1 MPTTKKNDLYN
12 ILLGQ
17 LLSQDEGIDA
27 EILTNS
33 ALNAIKFASLNRN
46 FPLISNILLIASS
59 DFQRNN
65 SRLNQIVFGSHFKN
79 PVGLAA
85 GFDKNGVGAGL
96 WNYFG
101 FGFAELGTITWHAQ
115 EGNPKPRLFRIAK
128 EKAALNRM
136 GFNNQGAENFLKT
149 IEKQKILAPGNRP
162 CVLGINLGK
171 SKITPLDEAHKDYS
185 LSLKLL
191 APLSDYAVINV
202 SSPNTPGLRSLQG
215 TKQIKKLIST
225 LKDLPNCPPLLVK
238 IAPDL
243 SNEAIDEIAR
253 VAMENG
259 IDGIIAINTSLDR
272 FDLKNL
278 KIKTG
283 NTLGQENGG
292 LSGLPLQK
300 RGLEVIRRLRRSTD
314 NDLPLIGV
322 GGIHSARAAWER
334 ITAGASLVQIYTGWI
349 FEGPNLVPDI
359 LDGLIQQME
368 KHGFRNIKE
377 AIGSEKNHGSK
388 IQKELNKFL

>member
-46 FPLISNILLIASS
+46 FPLISNILLKASS

-65 SRLNQIVFGSHFKN
+65 SSLNQIVFGSHFKN

-136 GFNNQGAENFLKT
+136 GFNNEGAEKFLKT

-359 LDGLIQQME
+359 LDGLILQME
-368 KHGFRNIKE
+368 KHGFQNIKE
-377 AIGSEKNHGSK
+377 AIGSEEPWK
-388 IQKELNKFL
+388 

>member
-1 MPTTKKNDLYN
+1 MSNNKKNDLYN

-46 FPLISNILLIASS
+46 FPIISNILLKASN
-59 DFQRNN
+59 DFQRN
-65 SRLNQIVFGSHFKN
+65 SSSLNQIVFGSHFKN
-79 PVGLAA
+79 PLGLAA

-115 EGNPKPRLFRIAK
+115 KGNPKPRLFRIAQ

-136 GFNNQGAENFLKT
+136 GFNNEGAEKFLKT
-149 IEKQKILAPGNRP
+149 LEKQQIPAPGNRP

-185 LSLKLL
+185 LSLRLL

-215 TKQIKKLIST
+215 TQQIKKLIRT
-225 LKDLPNCPPLLVK
+225 LKDISNCPPLLVK

-243 SNEAIDEIAR
+243 SNEEIDEILR

-259 IDGIIAINTSLDR
+259 IDGIIAINTSLNR

-283 NTLGQENGG
+283 NTLGQEKGG

-300 RGLEVIRRLRRSTD
+300 RGLEVIRRLRSGTN
-314 NDLPLIGV
+314 NDFPLIGV
-322 GGIHSARAAWER
+322 GGISSAKTAWER
-334 ITAGASLVQIYTGWI
+334 IAAGASLVQVYTGWI

-359 LDGLIQQME
+359 LDGLTLQME

-377 AIGSEKNHGSK
+377 VIGSEEPWK
-388 IQKELNKFL
+388 

>member
-46 FPLISNILLIASS
+46 FPLISNILLKASS
-59 DFQRNN
+59 DFQRNH
-65 SRLNQIVFGSHFKN
+65 SSLSQIVFGSHFKN
-79 PVGLAA
+79 PLGLAA

-368 KHGFRNIKE
+368 KNGFRNIKE
-377 AIGSEKNHGSK
+377 AIGS
-388 IQKELNKFL
+388 KEPWK

>member
-1 MPTTKKNDLYN
+1 LPTTKKNDLYN

-46 FPLISNILLIASS
+46 FPLISNILLKASS

-65 SRLNQIVFGSHFKN
+65 SSLNQIVFGSHFKN

-253 VAMENG
+253 VAMGNG

-377 AIGSEKNHGSK
+377 AIGSEEPWK
-388 IQKELNKFL
+388 

>member
-1 MPTTKKNDLYN
+1 MSNNKKNDLYN

-46 FPLISNILLIASS
+46 FPIISNILLKASN
-59 DFQRNN
+59 DFQRN
-65 SRLNQIVFGSHFKN
+65 SSSLNQNVFGSHFKN
-79 PVGLAA
+79 PLGLAA

-115 EGNPKPRLFRIAK
+115 KGNPKPRLFRIAK

-136 GFNNQGAENFLKT
+136 GFNNEGAENFFKT
-149 IEKQKILAPGNRP
+149 IEKQKIPAPGNRP

-171 SKITPLDEAHKDYS
+171 SKITPLDEAHRDYS

-215 TKQIKKLIST
+215 TKQIKKLIRT
-225 LKDLPNCPPLLVK
+225 LKDLSNCPPLLVK

-377 AIGSEKNHGSK
+377 AIGSEEPWK
-388 IQKELNKFL
+388 

>member
-46 FPLISNILLIASS
+46 FPLISNILLKASS

-65 SRLNQIVFGSHFKN
+65 SSLNQIVFGSHFKN

-215 TKQIKKLIST
+215 TKQIKKLIRT
-225 LKDLPNCPPLLVK
+225 LKDLSNCPPLLVK

-300 RGLEVIRRLRRSTD
+300 RGLEVIRRLRKSTD

-377 AIGSEKNHGSK
+377 AIGSEEPWK
-388 IQKELNKFL
+388 

>member
-46 FPLISNILLIASS
+46 FPLISNILLKASS

-65 SRLNQIVFGSHFKN
+65 SSLNQIVFGSHFKN

-334 ITAGASLVQIYTGWI
+334 IAAGASLVQIYTGWI
-349 FEGPNLVPDI
+349 FEGPNLVPEI
-359 LDGLIQQME
+359 LDGLILQME

-377 AIGSEKNHGSK
+377 AIGSEEPWK
-388 IQKELNKFL
+388 

>member
-1 MPTTKKNDLYN
+1 LSKNKKKDLYN

-46 FPLISNILLIASS
+46 FPIISNILLKASTE
-59 DFQRNN
+59 FQRSN
-65 SRLNQIVFGSHFKN
+65 SSLNQIIFGSHFKN

-115 EGNPKPRLFRIAK
+115 KGNPKPRLFRIAK

-136 GFNNQGAENFLKT
+136 GFNNEGAEKFLST
-149 IEKQKILAPGNRP
+149 IEKQKIPAPGNRP

-171 SKITPLDEAHKDYS
+171 SKITPLDEAHKDYF
-185 LSLKLL
+185 LSLRLL
-191 APLSDYAVINV
+191 APISDYAVINV

-215 TKQIKKLIST
+215 TQQIKKLIRT
-225 LKDLPNCPPLLVK
+225 LKDISNCPPLLVK

-243 SNEAIDEIAR
+243 SNEEIDEILR

-259 IDGIIAINTSLDR
+259 IDGIIAINTSLNR

-283 NTLGQENGG
+283 NTLGQEKGG

-300 RGLEVIRRLRRSTD
+300 RGLEVIRRLRSGTN

-322 GGIHSARAAWER
+322 GGISSARTAWER
-334 ITAGASLVQIYTGWI
+334 IAAGASLVQVYTGWI

-359 LDGLIQQME
+359 LDGLTLQME

-377 AIGSEKNHGSK
+377 VIGSEEPWK
-388 IQKELNKFL
+388 

>member
-1 MPTTKKNDLYN
+1 MSKNKKNDLYN
-12 ILLGQ
+12 ILLGH

-46 FPLISNILLIASS
+46 FPIISNFLLKASS

-65 SRLNQIVFGSHFKN
+65 SSLNQIIFGSHFKN
-79 PVGLAA
+79 PIGLAA

-115 EGNPKPRLFRIAK
+115 KGNPKPRLFRIAK

-136 GFNNQGAENFLKT
+136 GFNNEGAEKFLST
-149 IEKQKILAPGNRP
+149 IEKQKIPSPGQRP

-171 SKITPLDEAHKDYS
+171 SKITPFDEAHKDYF
-185 LSLKLL
+185 LSLRLL

-215 TKQIKKLIST
+215 TKQLKNLILT
-225 LKDLPNCPPLLVK
+225 LKDLSNCPPLLVK

-243 SNEAIDEIAR
+243 SNEEIDEIAR
-253 VAMENG
+253 VAIENG
-259 IDGIIAINTSLDR
+259 IDGIIAINTSLNR
-272 FDLKNL
+272 FNLKNL
-278 KIKTG
+278 RIKTG
-283 NTLGQENGG
+283 KTLEQENGG
-292 LSGLPLQK
+292 LSGLPLEK
-300 RGLEVIRRLRRSTD
+300 RGLEVIRRLRNSTK
-314 NDLPLIGV
+314 NALPLIGV
-322 GGIHSARAAWER
+322 GGISSAQTAWER
-334 ITAGASLVQIYTGWI
+334 IAAGASLVQVYTSWI
-349 FEGPNLVPDI
+349 FEGPNLVPEI
-359 LDGLIQQME
+359 LDGLTLQME

-377 AIGSEKNHGSK
+377 VIGSEEPWK
-388 IQKELNKFL
+388 

>member
-46 FPLISNILLIASS
+46 FPLISNILLKASS

-65 SRLNQIVFGSHFKN
+65 SSLNQIVFGSHFKN

-215 TKQIKKLIST
+215 TKQIKKLIRT
-225 LKDLPNCPPLLVK
+225 LKDLSNCPPLLVK

-283 NTLGQENGG
+283 NTLEQENGG

-359 LDGLIQQME
+359 LDGLILQME

-377 AIGSEKNHGSK
+377 AIGSEEPWK
-388 IQKELNKFL
+388 

>member
-1 MPTTKKNDLYN
+1 LSKNKKTDLYN
-12 ILLGQ
+12 LLLGQ

-33 ALNAIKFASLNRN
+33 ALNAIKFASVNRN
-46 FPLISNILLIASS
+46 FPIISNILLKASK
-59 DFQRNN
+59 DFQIDNPC
-65 SRLNQIVFGSHFKN
+65 LNQIVFGSHFKN
-79 PVGLAA
+79 PIGLAA
-85 GFDKNGVGAGL
+85 GFDKNGVGAGI

-136 GFNNQGAENFLKT
+136 GFNNDGAEQFLKT
-149 IEKQKILAPGNRP
+149 IEKQQIPAPGNRP

-171 SKITPLDEAHKDYS
+171 SKITALDEAHQDYS
-185 LSLKLL
+185 LSLRLL

-215 TKQIKKLIST
+215 TKQIKKLIRT
-225 LKDLPNCPPLLVK
+225 LKDLSNCPPLLVK

-243 SNEAIDEIAR
+243 SNEEIDEISR

-259 IDGIIAINTSLDR
+259 IDGIIAINTSLNR
-272 FDLKNL
+272 FNLKNL

-283 NTLGQENGG
+283 NTLEQENGG
-292 LSGLPLQK
+292 LSGLPLEK
-300 RGLEVIRRLRRSTD
+300 RGLEVIRRLRDGT
-314 NDLPLIGV
+314 NKALPLIGV
-322 GGIHSARAAWER
+322 GGISSAQTAWER
-334 ITAGASLVQIYTGWI
+334 IAAGASLVQVYTGWI
-349 FEGPNLVPDI
+349 FEGPNLVPEI
-359 LDGLIQQME
+359 LDGLILQMG

-377 AIGSEKNHGSK
+377 VIGSEEPWK
-388 IQKELNKFL
+388 

>member
-1 MPTTKKNDLYN
+1 MPTTKKNDLYK

-17 LLSQDEGIDA
+17 VLSQDEGIDA

-46 FPLISNILLIASS
+46 FPLISNILLKASS

-65 SRLNQIVFGSHFKN
+65 SSLNQIVFGSHFKN

-377 AIGSEKNHGSK
+377 AIGSEEPWK
-388 IQKELNKFL
+388 

>member
-46 FPLISNILLIASS
+46 FPLISNILLKASS

-65 SRLNQIVFGSHFKN
+65 SSLNQIVFGSHFKN

-300 RGLEVIRRLRRSTD
+300 RGLEVIQRLRRSTD

-368 KHGFRNIKE
+368 KNGFRNIKE
-377 AIGSEKNHGSK
+377 AIGSEEPWK
-388 IQKELNKFL
+388 

>member
-46 FPLISNILLIASS
+46 FPLISNILLKASS

-65 SRLNQIVFGSHFKN
+65 SSLNQIVFGSHFKN

-171 SKITPLDEAHKDYS
+171 SKITPLEEAHKDYS

-334 ITAGASLVQIYTGWI
+334 ITAGASLIQIYTGWI

-377 AIGSEKNHGSK
+377 AIGSEEPWK
-388 IQKELNKFL
+388 

>member
-1 MPTTKKNDLYN
+1 MPTTKKNDLYK

-46 FPLISNILLIASS
+46 FPLISNILLKASS

-65 SRLNQIVFGSHFKN
+65 SSLNQIVFGSHFKN

-334 ITAGASLVQIYTGWI
+334 ITAGASLIQIYTGWI

-359 LDGLIQQME
+359 LDGLILQME

-377 AIGSEKNHGSK
+377 AIGSEEPWK
-388 IQKELNKFL
+388 

>member
-46 FPLISNILLIASS
+46 FPIISNILLKASN

-65 SRLNQIVFGSHFKN
+65 ASLNQIVFGSHFKN

-136 GFNNQGAENFLKT
+136 GFNNEGAENFLKT

-377 AIGSEKNHGSK
+377 AIGSEEPWK
-388 IQKELNKFL
+388 

>member
-33 ALNAIKFASLNRN
+33 ALNVIKFASLNRN
-46 FPLISNILLIASS
+46 FPLISNILLKASS

-65 SRLNQIVFGSHFKN
+65 SSLNQIVFGSHFKN

-136 GFNNQGAENFLKT
+136 GFNNEGAENFLKT

-368 KHGFRNIKE
+368 KHGFRNIKD
-377 AIGSEKNHGSK
+377 AIGSEEPWK
-388 IQKELNKFL
+388 

>member
-1 MPTTKKNDLYN
+1 MSTNKKNDLYK

-27 EILTNS
+27 EILSNS
-33 ALNAIKFASLNRN
+33 ALNAIKLASLNRN
-46 FPLISNILLIASS
+46 FPIISNILLKASS

-65 SRLNQIVFGSHFKN
+65 SRLNQIVFGSPFKN
-79 PVGLAA
+79 PLGLAA

-115 EGNPKPRLFRIAK
+115 KGNPKPRLFRIAK

-136 GFNNQGAENFLKT
+136 GFNNDGAEKFLKT
-149 IEKQKILAPGNRP
+149 LEKQQIPAPGNRP

-171 SKITPLDEAHKDYS
+171 SKITTLDEAHTDYS

-191 APLSDYAVINV
+191 APLADYAVINV

-215 TKQIKKLIST
+215 TKQITKLIKT
-225 LKDLPNCPPLLVK
+225 LKDVSNCPPLLVK

-253 VAMENG
+253 VAKENG
-259 IDGIIAINTSLDR
+259 IDGIIAINTSLNR
-272 FDLKNL
+272 FHLKKL

-283 NTLGQENGG
+283 NTLEQESGG

-300 RGLEVIRRLRRSTD
+300 RGLEVMKRLRKSTN

-322 GGIHSARAAWER
+322 GGISSARAAWER
-334 ITAGASLVQIYTGWI
+334 IAAGASLVQIYTAWI

-359 LDGLIQQME
+359 LDGLTLQME
-368 KHGFRNIKE
+368 KHGFQNIKE
-377 AIGSEKNHGSK
+377 VIGSEEPWK
-388 IQKELNKFL
+388 

>member
-46 FPLISNILLIASS
+46 FPLISNILLKASS

-65 SRLNQIVFGSHFKN
+65 SSLNQIVFGSHFKN

-253 VAMENG
+253 VAMGNG

-300 RGLEVIRRLRRSTD
+300 RGLEVIQRLRRSTD

-377 AIGSEKNHGSK
+377 AIGSEEPWK
-388 IQKELNKFL
+388 

>member
-1 MPTTKKNDLYN
+1 MENNKKNDLYK

-33 ALNAIKFASLNRN
+33 ALNAIKLASLNRN
-46 FPLISNILLIASS
+46 FPIISNILLNAAS
-59 DFQRNN
+59 DLQRNN
-65 SRLNQIVFGSHFKN
+65 SSLNQIIFGTQFKN
-79 PVGLAA
+79 PLGLAA

-115 EGNPKPRLFRIAK
+115 RGNPKPRLFRIAK

-136 GFNNQGAENFLKT
+136 GFNNLGAEHFLKT
-149 IEKQKILAPGNRP
+149 LEKQQIPTPGNRP

-171 SKITPLDEAHKDYS
+171 SKITPLDEAYKDYS

-191 APLSDYAVINV
+191 APISDYAVINV

-215 TKQIKKLIST
+215 TKEIKKLITT
-225 LKDLPNCPPLLVK
+225 LKDVSNCPPLLVK

-253 VAMENG
+253 VSMENG
-259 IDGIIAINTSLDR
+259 IDGIIAINTSLNR
-272 FDLKNL
+272 FNLKNL

-283 NTLGQENGG
+283 NTLEQENGG
-292 LSGLPLQK
+292 LSGLPLQN
-300 RGLEVIRRLRRSTD
+300 RGMEVMRRLRKITRS
-314 NDLPLIGV
+314 NLPLIGV
-322 GGIHSARAAWER
+322 GGISSARSAWER
-334 ITAGASLVQIYTGWI
+334 IAAGASLVQIYTGWI

-359 LDGLIQQME
+359 LDGLTLQME
-368 KHGFRNIKE
+368 KNGFRNIKE
-377 AIGSEKNHGSK
+377 AIGSEEPWK
-388 IQKELNKFL
+388 

>member
-46 FPLISNILLIASS
+46 FPLISNILLKASS

-65 SRLNQIVFGSHFKN
+65 SSLNQIVFGSHFKN

-243 SNEAIDEIAR
+243 SNEAIDDIAR

-377 AIGSEKNHGSK
+377 AIGSEEPWK
-388 IQKELNKFL
+388 

>member
-46 FPLISNILLIASS
+46 FPLISNILLKASS

-65 SRLNQIVFGSHFKN
+65 SSLNQIVFGSHFKN

-300 RGLEVIRRLRRSTD
+300 RGLEVIRRLRRSTE

-359 LDGLIQQME
+359 LDGLIEQME

-377 AIGSEKNHGSK
+377 AIGSEEPWK
-388 IQKELNKFL
+388 

>member
-1 MPTTKKNDLYN
+1 MSNNKKNDLYN

-33 ALNAIKFASLNRN
+33 ALNAIKLASLNRN
-46 FPLISNILLIASS
+46 FPIISNILLKASN
-59 DFQRNN
+59 DFQRN
-65 SRLNQIVFGSHFKN
+65 SSSLNQIVFGSHFKN
-79 PVGLAA
+79 PLGLAA

-115 EGNPKPRLFRIAK
+115 KGNPKPRLFRIAQ

-136 GFNNQGAENFLKT
+136 GFNNEGAEKFLKT
-149 IEKQKILAPGNRP
+149 LEKQQIPAPGNRP

-185 LSLKLL
+185 LSLRLL
-191 APLSDYAVINV
+191 APLADYAVINV

-215 TKQIKKLIST
+215 TQQIKKLITT
-225 LKDLPNCPPLLVK
+225 LKDISNCPPLLIK

-243 SNEAIDEIAR
+243 SNEEIDEILR

-259 IDGIIAINTSLDR
+259 IDGIIAINTSLNR

-278 KIKTG
+278 RIKTG
-283 NTLGQENGG
+283 NTLGQEKGG
-292 LSGLPLQK
+292 LSGLPLQQ
-300 RGLEVIRRLRRSTD
+300 RGLEVIRRLRSGTN

-322 GGIHSARAAWER
+322 GGISSARAAWER
-334 ITAGASLVQIYTGWI
+334 IAAGASLVQVYTGWI

-359 LDGLIQQME
+359 LDGLTLQME

-377 AIGSEKNHGSK
+377 VIGSEEPWK
-388 IQKELNKFL
+388 

>member
-46 FPLISNILLIASS
+46 FPLISNILLKASS

-65 SRLNQIVFGSHFKN
+65 SSLNQIVFGSHFKN

-349 FEGPNLVPDI
+349 FEGPNLVPEI
-359 LDGLIQQME
+359 LDGLILQME

-377 AIGSEKNHGSK
+377 AIGSEEPWK
-388 IQKELNKFL
+388 

>member
-1 MPTTKKNDLYN
+1 MSKNKKNDFYN

-33 ALNAIKFASLNRN
+33 ALNAIKVASLNRN
-46 FPLISNILLIASS
+46 VPIISNLLLKASS
-59 DFQRNN
+59 DFQRSN
-65 SRLNQIVFGSHFKN
+65 SSLNQIIFGLHFKN

-115 EGNPKPRLFRIAK
+115 KGNPKPRLFRIAK

-136 GFNNQGAENFLKT
+136 GFNNEGAEKFLST
-149 IEKQKILAPGNRP
+149 IEKQKISAPGNRP
-162 CVLGINLGK
+162 CVLGVNLGK
-171 SKITPLDEAHKDYS
+171 SKITPLDEADKDYF

-202 SSPNTPGLRSLQG
+202 SSPNTPGLRSLQE
-215 TKQIKKLIST
+215 TKQIKKLIHT
-225 LKDLPNCPPLLVK
+225 LKDLSNCPPLLVK

-243 SNEAIDEIAR
+243 SNEKIDEIAR
-253 VAMENG
+253 VAIENG
-259 IDGIIAINTSLDR
+259 IDGIIAINTSLNR
-272 FDLKNL
+272 FNLKNL
-278 KIKTG
+278 RIKTG
-283 NTLGQENGG
+283 NTLEQENGG
-292 LSGLPLQK
+292 LSGLPLEK
-300 RGLEVIRRLRRSTD
+300 RGMEVIRRLRNST
-314 NDLPLIGV
+314 NNALPLIGV
-322 GGIHSARAAWER
+322 GGISSAQTAWER
-334 ITAGASLVQIYTGWI
+334 IAAGASLVQVYTGWI
-349 FEGPNLVPDI
+349 FEGPNLVPEI
-359 LDGLIQQME
+359 LDGLTLQME

-377 AIGSEKNHGSK
+377 VIGSEEPWK
-388 IQKELNKFL
+388 

>member
-46 FPLISNILLIASS
+46 FPLISNILLKASS

-65 SRLNQIVFGSHFKN
+65 SSLNQIVFGSHFKN

-253 VAMENG
+253 VAMKNG

-377 AIGSEKNHGSK
+377 AIGSEEPWK
-388 IQKELNKFL
+388 

>member
-1 MPTTKKNDLYN
+1 MSTNKKNDLYN
-12 ILLGQ
+12 VLLGQ

-33 ALNAIKFASLNRN
+33 ALHAIKLASLNRN
-46 FPLISNILLIASS
+46 LPIISNILSKASS
-59 DFQRNN
+59 DLQREN
-65 SRLNQIVFGSHFKN
+65 SSLNQILFGSKFKN

-115 EGNPKPRLFRIAK
+115 KGNPKPRLFRIAK

-149 IEKQKILAPGNRP
+149 LEKQQIPAPGNRP

-171 SKITPLDEAHKDYS
+171 SKITPLDEAHKDYF

-215 TKQIKKLIST
+215 TKEIKKLIRT
-225 LKDLPNCPPLLVK
+225 LKDFSNCPPLLVK

-243 SNEAIDEIAR
+243 TNEAIDEIAR
-253 VAMENG
+253 VSMNNG
-259 IDGIIAINTSLDR
+259 IDGIIAINTSLNR
-272 FDLKNL
+272 FHLKNL

-283 NTLGQENGG
+283 NTLEQENGG
-292 LSGLPLQK
+292 LSGLPLQN
-300 RGLEVIRRLRRSTD
+300 RGIEVIRRLRKITN

-322 GGIHSARAAWER
+322 GGINSARSAWER
-334 ITAGASLVQIYTGWI
+334 IAAGASLVQIYTGWI
-349 FEGPNLVPDI
+349 FEGPTLVPDI
-359 LDGLIQQME
+359 LDGLTLQME

-377 AIGSEKNHGSK
+377 VIGSEEEWK
-388 IQKELNKFL
+388 

>member
-46 FPLISNILLIASS
+46 FPLISNILLKASS

-65 SRLNQIVFGSHFKN
+65 SSLNQIVFGSHFKN

-215 TKQIKKLIST
+215 TKQIKKLIRT

-253 VAMENG
+253 VAMGNG

-359 LDGLIQQME
+359 LDGLILQME

-377 AIGSEKNHGSK
+377 AIGSEEPWK
-388 IQKELNKFL
+388 

>member
-1 MPTTKKNDLYN
+1 LSKNKKNDFYN

-46 FPLISNILLIASS
+46 FPIISNILLKASS
-59 DFQRNN
+59 DFQRSN
-65 SRLNQIVFGSHFKN
+65 SSLNQIVFGSHFKN

-115 EGNPKPRLFRIAK
+115 KGNPKPRLFRIAK

-136 GFNNQGAENFLKT
+136 GFNNEGAEKFLST
-149 IEKQKILAPGNRP
+149 IEKQKIPAPGNRP
-162 CVLGINLGK
+162 CILGINLGK
-171 SKITPLDEAHKDYS
+171 SKITPLDEAHKDYF
-185 LSLKLL
+185 LSLRLL

-215 TKQIKKLIST
+215 TKQIKNLISS
-225 LKDLPNCPPLLVK
+225 LKDLSNCPPLLVK

-243 SNEAIDEIAR
+243 SNEEIDELASVVI
-253 VAMENG
+253 ENG

-272 FDLKNL
+272 FNLKNL
-278 KIKTG
+278 RIKTG
-283 NTLGQENGG
+283 KTLEQENGG
-292 LSGLPLQK
+292 LSGLPLEK
-300 RGLEVIRRLRRSTD
+300 RGLEVIRRLRKST
-314 NDLPLIGV
+314 NHSLPLIGV
-322 GGIHSARAAWER
+322 GGISSAQTAWER
-334 ITAGASLVQIYTGWI
+334 IAAGASLVQVYTGWI
-349 FEGPNLVPDI
+349 FEGPNLVPEI
-359 LDGLIQQME
+359 LDGLTLQME

-377 AIGSEKNHGSK
+377 VIGSEEPWK
-388 IQKELNKFL
+388 